1 MSSDILVIPLP
12 MWWFRYHWQIWIFP
26 GNCENLQIHS
36 KTIVKHS
43 TCRLQLYIINFDKC
57 ASLAELQSK
66 TQKPCTSCPKKV
78 IPLPEYNSYIPILCT
93 EFQKLN
99 SIFSYSAIKGIV
111 LI

>member
-1 MSSDILVIPLP
+1 
-12 MWWFRYHWQIWIFP
+12 
-26 GNCENLQIHS
+26 
-36 KTIVKHS
+36 
-43 TCRLQLYIINFDKC
+43 
-57 ASLAELQSK
+57 
-66 TQKPCTSCPKKV
+66 V